1 MAKQLTQLKKLKGL
15 TADMPV
21 DLDLDLNLG
30 ALFALNQVPP
40 VPPKPPTPPMAP
52 IAKRWGGGKLTD
64 DEELKLAALEG
75 LMRNDPKRAIPIVEK
90 LIQSSTSDAMRVRVL
105 GTLRHSD
112 SPEAQQVVAR
122 VAKDSANP
130 SLQSMA
136 IKLLGSDRDN
146 VKLLAEIYASAAN
159 DSVKRQV
166 LRSWMAADARDEI
179 LKVAKSDSASP
190 ELRKEAIQL
199 LGAMETPGTAGEL
212 VSMYSSTQ
220 DRNLRAAII
229 RALSIGSDGKALIEL
244 ARKETDPELKR
255 IAIRHLT
262 HMRNADVTAF
272 LMEVIEK

>member
-1 MAKQLTQLKKLKGL
+1 
-15 TADMPV
+15 
-21 DLDLDLNLG
+21 
-30 ALFALNQVPP
+30 
-40 VPPKPPTPPMAP
+40 
-52 IAKRWGGGKLTD
+52 
-64 DEELKLAALEG
+64 
-75 LMRNDPKRAIPIVEK
+75 
-90 LIQSSTSDAMRVRVL
+90 MRVRVL
-105 GTLRHSD
+105 ATLRHAD

-122 VAKDSANP
+122 IAKDGTNP

-199 LGAMETPGTAGEL
+199 LGAMETPGTAAEL
-212 VSMYSSTQ
+212 VSMYSATQ

-229 RALSIGSDGKALIEL
+229 RALSTGSDGKALIEL